1 MKIILSRK
9 GFDSANGGYP
19 SPILPDGSLLSVPI
33 PSRGDG
39 LTYSDLYFGEIS
51 YSELLSDLYPSI
63 LYQGVRIEDFDGMEC
78 HLDPDLVKSTLTRD
92 TQWRAAFGQV
102 GGSQT
107 HLENYGVGIGDLFL
121 FFGWFRETNWENDRL
136 VFKRDSPHL
145 HVIYGY
151 LEVSEIHRGT
161 FPRWLDYHPHLT
173 NKKRLQSSTNTIY
186 VGARRSSLGGF
197 PGYGVFRFSKGVV
210 LTKDGYSRSRW
221 NLPEFFRNLSIS
233 HHSPKSWKADYFQS
247 VPIGQEF
254 VVEESDLVTQW
265 AKALIMSHQI

>member
-39 LTYSDLYFGEIS
+39 LTYSDLYFGEKS

-63 LYQGVRIEDFDGMEC
+63 LYQGVRIEDFNGMEC

-107 HLENYGVGIGDLFL
+107 HLENHGIGIGDLFL
-121 FFGWFRETNWENDRL
+121 FFGWFRETKWNDGRL
-136 VFKRDSPHL
+136 FFKKNGADL

-151 LEVSEIHRGT
+151 LEVSEIHRDT
-161 FPRWLDYHPHLT
+161 FPQWLEYHPHVT
-173 NKKRLQSSTNTIY
+173 NKKRLQSSTNAIY
-186 VGARRSSLGGF
+186 IGARRSSLGEF
-197 PGYGVFRFSKGVV
+197 PGYGVFRFSKRVV
-210 LTKDGYSRSRW
+210 LTKDGCSRSRW
-221 NLPEFFRNLSIS
+221 ELPEFFRDLSIS
-233 HHSPKSWKADYFQS
+233 HHSARSWKENYFQS

-254 VVEESDLVTQW
+254 VVEESDLVAQW
-265 AKALIMSHQI
+265 AKELITSHRI